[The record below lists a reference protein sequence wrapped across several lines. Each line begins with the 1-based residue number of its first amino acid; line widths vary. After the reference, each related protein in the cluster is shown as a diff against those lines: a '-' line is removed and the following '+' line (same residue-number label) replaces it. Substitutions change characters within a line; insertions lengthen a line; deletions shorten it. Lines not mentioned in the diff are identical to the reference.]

1 MQTESPWSRLGFG
14 TVNKSEHAE
23 EILMLRDQVMELSK
37 LVANLT
43 LRLEKVERVE
53 EGPIDNVFGVADY
66 KDFFG
71 EPEESNEEP
80 IVIEPDEESDLEPV
94 RKIKSGFVV
103 EPLEEVEES
112 VPDEVEPIGDSED
125 TDSEEPPI
133 QKEFD
138 GEVLDEEALSEFVAR
153 EEKEIT
159 EGVVEM
165 VEQYIEKNHGIL
177 NNQLKKKIYSDIPV
191 NDKIKKAIKKSLANH
206 PRIKAYKVDNFR
218 TLYHMGED
226 GDEEYAKAFS

>member
-1 MQTESPWSRLGFG
+1 MATESPWSRLGFG
-14 TVNKSEHAE
+14 GVSKNEQAE
-23 EILMLRDQVMELSK
+23 EILLLRDQVMELSK
-37 LVANLT
+37 MVASLT

-53 EGPIDNVFGVADY
+53 DGPIDNVFGVADY
-66 KDFFG
+66 SDFFG
-71 EPEESNEEP
+71 EPEDSNEEP
-80 IVIEPDEESDLEPV
+80 IVIEPDEESDLEPI

-112 VPDEVEPIGDSED
+112 APIEVEPIGDSED
-125 TDSEEPPI
+125 IDSEEDPI
-133 QKEFD
+133 QKEFVN
-138 GEVLDEEALSEFVAR
+138 EELLDEFVER

-159 EGVVEM
+159 EGIVEM
-165 VEQYIEKNHGIL
+165 IEQYIEKNYGIL
-177 NNQLKKKIYSDIPV
+177 NNQLKKKIYSDLPV
-191 NDKIKKAIKKSLANH
+191 NDKIKKAIKETLADH